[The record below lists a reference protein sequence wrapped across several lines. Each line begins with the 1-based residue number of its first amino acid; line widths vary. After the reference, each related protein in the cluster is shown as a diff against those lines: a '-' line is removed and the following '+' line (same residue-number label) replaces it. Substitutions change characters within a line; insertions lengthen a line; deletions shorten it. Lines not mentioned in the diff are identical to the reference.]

1 MRRATICGASVLML
15 LLAVPGALAQPAQR
29 SHPGRDTWYEFLV
42 KQFNPSNF
50 DYGAWVEKRRK
61 AFLEATA
68 KTPYF
73 WYSTS
78 VTAGMLFMILA
89 YTKLYLDHRRSMRIT
104 SEMMA
109 DLYNHDLYSRQAAK
123 EAIERHNRHIE
134 QCNRA
139 IENAE
144 SGHER
149 AGWGN
154 TPTEELQTELRRV
167 AAQLDATTQERNKLQ
182 EELQQKSLV
191 VADLSTR
198 LDALSRKIT
207 GSPSS
212 EVVHRDTGSSDGNV
226 TGVKFVGH
234 INRLQEEL
242 YTERQK
248 NKRLKGA

>member
-1 MRRATICGASVLML
+1 MRRATICGASVMMF
-15 LLAVPGALAQPAQR
+15 LLAIPCAPARPLQQ
-29 SHPGRDTWYEFLV
+29 SHSGRDTWYEFLV
-42 KQFNPSNF
+42 KQFNPSNSN
-50 DYGAWVEKRRK
+50 YGAWIERRRH
-61 AFLEATA
+61 ALLEATA

-73 WYSTS
+73 WYSAS
-78 VTAGMLFMILA
+78 VTAGMLFMLLA

-109 DLYNHDLYSRQAAK
+109 DLYNHDLHSRQAAR
-123 EAIERHNRHIE
+123 EAIDRHNRHIE

-139 IENAE
+139 LENAE

-149 AGWGN
+149 PGWGDA
-154 TPTEELQTELRRV
+154 PVEGLRGELRRV
-167 AAQLDATTQERNKLQ
+167 AAQLDATTQDRNKLQ

-191 VADLSTR
+191 VGDLSTR
-198 LDALSRKIT
+198 LDALSRKIN
-207 GSPSS
+207 GSSPSEPPRETRS
-212 EVVHRDTGSSDGNV
+212 PEGNGTGAR
-226 TGVKFVGH
+226 FVGH

>member
-1 MRRATICGASVLML
+1 MRHAITCGLLMML
-15 LLAVPGALAQPAQR
+15 LFLAVPRAQAQA
-29 SHPGRDTWYEFLV
+29 SHQSHSGRDTWYEFLV

-50 DYGAWVEKRRK
+50 NYGGWIERRRQ
-61 AFLEATA
+61 ALLEGTT
-68 KTPYF
+68 KSPYF
-73 WYSTS
+73 RYSAS
-78 VTAGMLFMILA
+78 VTAGMLFMMLA

-123 EAIERHNRHIE
+123 EAIERHNQHIE
-134 QCNRA
+134 QCNRV

-144 SGHER
+144 SGHDR

-154 TPTEELQTELRRV
+154 TATEELQTELRRV

-207 GSPSS
+207 GSPST
-212 EVVHRDTGSSDGNV
+212 EAVHRDTGSSDGNV
-226 TGVKFVGH
+226 SGVKVIGH

-242 YTERQK
+242 YTERQR

>member
-1 MRRATICGASVLML
+1 MRHAINCGLLVML
-15 LLAVPGALAQPAQR
+15 LFLPIPRAQAQALHQ
-29 SHPGRDTWYEFLV
+29 SHSSRDTWYEFVV

-50 DYGAWVEKRRK
+50 DYGAWIERRRR
-61 AFLEATA
+61 ALLEATA
-68 KTPYF
+68 KSPYF
-73 WYSTS
+73 WYSAS
-78 VTAGMLFMILA
+78 VTAGILFMMLA

-134 QCNRA
+134 QCNRV

-144 SGHER
+144 SGHDR

-154 TPTEELQTELRRV
+154 TTTEELQTELRRV

-182 EELQQKSLV
+182 EELQQKSVV

-212 EVVHRDTGSSDGNV
+212 EAVHKDTGSSDGNV
-226 TGVKFVGH
+226 TGGNFIGH

-242 YTERQK
+242 YTERQR